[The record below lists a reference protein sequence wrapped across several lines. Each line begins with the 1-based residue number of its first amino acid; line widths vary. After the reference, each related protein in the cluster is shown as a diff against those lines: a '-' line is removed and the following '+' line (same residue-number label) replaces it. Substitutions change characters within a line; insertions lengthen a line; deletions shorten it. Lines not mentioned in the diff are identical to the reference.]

1 MCNMLILHLA
11 AIGIIGAAMGLITR
25 HLQPGEQPMGLYW
38 SLVSGVVGA
47 VAVTLMGAQI
57 GIYEIGDFMY
67 YATAPTGALIAL
79 MVYNVVIAKQ

>member
-1 MCNMLILHLA
+1 MLILHLA
-11 AIGIIGAAMGLITR
+11 AIGIISAAMGLITR

>member
-1 MCNMLILHLA
+1 
-11 AIGIIGAAMGLITR
+11 
-25 HLQPGEQPMGLYW
+25 MGLYW

-79 MVYNVVIAKQ
+79 MVYNVVIAKE